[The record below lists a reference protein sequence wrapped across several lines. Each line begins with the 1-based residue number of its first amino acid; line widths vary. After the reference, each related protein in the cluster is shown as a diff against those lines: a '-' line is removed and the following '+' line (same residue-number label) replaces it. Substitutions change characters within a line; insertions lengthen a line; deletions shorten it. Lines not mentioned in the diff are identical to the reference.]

1 MDETFETQL
10 KTMGFIFFFFCG
22 VTLLANHIM
31 YDYFLFLFLFLFGNI
46 FILRQILL
54 VWLELWKQ

>member
-10 KTMGFIFFFFCG
+10 KTMGFIFFLFCG

-31 YDYFLFLFLFLFGNI
+31 YDYFLFLFGNI